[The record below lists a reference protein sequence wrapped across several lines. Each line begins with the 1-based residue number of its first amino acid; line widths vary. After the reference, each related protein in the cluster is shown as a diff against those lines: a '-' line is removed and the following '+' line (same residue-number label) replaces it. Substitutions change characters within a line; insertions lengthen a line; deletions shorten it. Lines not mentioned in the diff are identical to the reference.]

1 MLAKSRRRI
10 LRRLGLFLITVWGA
24 ASLNF
29 IVPRLAPGD
38 PVAARLVEMST
49 QGGYLQA
56 GIKQMVK
63 AYDAQF
69 GLNQPMWLQ
78 YLRYLENTLTFNFG
92 YSMANYPAKVLDLI
106 LQALPWTIGLLTV
119 ATVISFLLGTLL
131 GAMLAWR
138 KTPRWMGLF
147 TAPLLSLSA
156 LPYYLFGLILVYLLA
171 EVAHLFPLNGG
182 YSTGDVPGLT
192 WTYISDVLYHSILP
206 GASIVLTSLGGW
218 ALTMRGM
225 MVTTEGEDYMHFA
238 EARGLKDRVI
248 FVWYGMRNAILPQ
261 FTSLALS
268 LGFVASGAL
277 LVEIIFSYPGV
288 GYLLYRSI
296 ESSDYFT
303 IYGIVFILILA
314 IAAATLVLDLVYP
327 LLDPRIGSSER

>member
-1 MLAKSRRRI
+1 MARPRRRI
-10 LRRLGLFLITVWGA
+10 LRRLVLFVITVWGA

-29 IVPRLAPGD
+29 IIPRLAPGD
-38 PVAARLVEMST
+38 PVASRLVQMAS
-49 QGGYLQA
+49 QGGYLQS
-56 GIKQMVK
+56 GIKEMVK
-63 AYDAQF
+63 AYDEQF
-69 GLNQPMWLQ
+69 GLNQPLWLQ
-78 YLRYLENTLTFNFG
+78 YLHYLANTFTFNFG

-106 LQALPWTIGLLTV
+106 LQALPWTIGLLTM

-131 GAMLAWR
+131 GALLAWR
-138 KTPRWMGLF
+138 KTPRWAALF
-147 TAPLLSLSA
+147 SAPLLSLSA
-156 LPYYLFGLILVYLLA
+156 MPYYLFGLILIYLLA
-171 EVAHLFPLNGG
+171 EVARLFPLNGG
-182 YSTGDVPGLT
+182 YSTGDIPNLS
-192 WTYISDVLYHSILP
+192 WNYISDVLWHSMLP
-206 GASIVLTSLGGW
+206 AASIVLTAMGAW

-238 EARGLKDRVI
+238 EARGLRDRVI
-248 FVWYGMRNAILPQ
+248 FIWYGMRNAILPQ

-296 ESSDYFT
+296 VSSDYFT

-314 IAAATLVLDLVYP
+314 ISAATLVLDLLYP
-327 LLDPRIGSSER
+327 LLDPRIGSSDR

>member
-1 MLAKSRRRI
+1 MI
-10 LRRLGLFLITVWGA
+10 LFLITVWGA

-29 IVPRLAPGD
+29 VIPRLAPGD
-38 PVAARLVEMST
+38 PVESRLVQMSQT
-49 QGGYLQA
+49 GGYLQT

-69 GLNQPMWLQ
+69 GLDQPIWLQ
-78 YLRYLENTLTFNFG
+78 YLHYLQNTLTFNFG
-92 YSMANYPAKVLDLI
+92 YSLANYPAKVLDLI
-106 LQALPWTIGLLTV
+106 LIALPWTIGLL
-119 ATVISFLLGTLL
+119 ATATIISFLLGTLS
-131 GAMLAWR
+131 GALLAWR
-138 KTPRWMGLF
+138 KTPRWVGALS
-147 TAPLLSLSA
+147 APLLSLSA
-156 LPYYLFGLILVYLLA
+156 IPYYLFGLILVYVLA

-182 YSTGDVPGLT
+182 YTTGDVPSLT
-192 WTYISDVLYHSILP
+192 LPFAWDVLYHSILP

-225 MVTTEGEDYMHFA
+225 MVTTEGEDFMLFA
-238 EARGLKDRVI
+238 ESRGLKDRVI
-248 FVWYGMRNAILPQ
+248 FLWYGMRNAILPQ

-296 ESSDYFT
+296 VSSDYFT
-303 IYGIVFILILA
+303 IYGIVFILVLA
-314 IAAATLVLDLVYP
+314 ISAATLVLDLVYP
-327 LLDPRIGSSER
+327 LLDPRVEAGDR

>member
-1 MLAKSRRRI
+1 
-10 LRRLGLFLITVWGA
+10 
-24 ASLNF
+24 
-29 IVPRLAPGD
+29 
-38 PVAARLVEMST
+38 
-49 QGGYLQA
+49 
-56 GIKQMVK
+56 
-63 AYDAQF
+63 
-69 GLNQPMWLQ
+69 
-78 YLRYLENTLTFNFG
+78 
-92 YSMANYPAKVLDLI
+92 MANYPAKVIDLI

-119 ATVISFLLGTLL
+119 ATLLSFLLGTLL
-131 GAMLAWR
+131 GALLAWR
-138 KTPRWMGLF
+138 KTPRLASLA
-147 TAPLLSLSA
+147 TAPLLALSA
-156 LPYYLFGLILVYLLA
+156 MPYYLFGLILVYLLA
-171 EVAHLFPLNGG
+171 EVARLFPLNGG
-182 YSTGDVPGLT
+182 YSTGDIPNLS
-192 WTYISDVLYHSILP
+192 WSYMSDVLWHSILP
-206 GASIVLTSLGGW
+206 AASIVLTSLGFW

-261 FTSLALS
+261 FTALALS

-314 IAAATLVLDLVYP
+314 ISAATLVLDLVYP
-327 LLDPRIGSSER
+327 LLDPRIGASDR